1 MLDKEYSKNADDVPC
16 PCAQQLIGTLFGS
29 LLGFNALLLCGR
41 TNPIPVLLCMA
52 TGISIGTVFSG
63 HPSLGLANIRTAC
76 FLLVAS
82 AILCYLVSSYIVPVD
97 TLFGIVMVCIVGS
110 TAASAIINAWFTFG
124 TLLCTFTHIC
134 PTSMDSSSVSTATY
148 LKTCHV

>member
-29 LLGFNALLLCGR
+29 LLGYNALLLLGR
-41 TNPIPVLLCMA
+41 TNPIPVLLCMS
-52 TGISIGTVFSG
+52 TGIAIGTVFSG
-63 HPSLGLANIRTAC
+63 HPSLGLANIRTTC
-76 FLLVAS
+76 VLLVAS
-82 AILCYLVSSYIVPVD
+82 TILCYLVSSYIVHVD

-110 TAASAIINAWFTFG
+110 TTASAVINAWFTFG
-124 TLLCTFTHIC
+124 TLLCTFTNVC
-134 PTSMDSSSVSTATY
+134 PSSMDSSVASAAY